1 MSVILWQDPVS
12 SGPLSRSAGRGER
25 NAREIVS
32 KKRYHVPMT
41 QIQTPPPVSG
51 KPSAAPAHGA
61 GPAITRQFVN
71 FAFFKLDPAFRRLDD
86 HDKLQARSEFL
97 KLFQAPR
104 PGLLCLSYS
113 TVGLRPDCDF
123 LLWRIG
129 TGPED
134 FQAQTQQL
142 NKTRLGAFLTTPH
155 SMVAMTKRSMYID
168 KLDPFHTAES
178 RTHIIPGKRK
188 YLFVYPFLKTRE
200 WYLLPL
206 ERRQEMMDAH
216 IKVGNEFPSVKLNTT
231 YSFGLDD
238 QEFVVAFET
247 DEPKDF
253 LDLVMKLR
261 ETEGS
266 KYTLRDTPIF
276 TCVQMNMEHVLDQ
289 LF

>member
-1 MSVILWQDPVS
+1 MSQTVS
-12 SGPLSRSAGRGER
+12 TRPTTDT
-25 NAREIVS
+25 AR
-32 KKRYHVPMT
+32 
-41 QIQTPPPVSG
+41 
-51 KPSAAPAHGA
+51 PAHT

-71 FAFFKLDPAFRRLDD
+71 FAFYKLDPAFRRLDD
-86 HDKLQARSEFL
+86 HEKLQARSEFL
-97 KLFQAPR
+97 RLFQSPR
-104 PGLLCLSYS
+104 PGLICLSYS
-113 TVGLRPDCDF
+113 TVGLRADSDF

-134 FQAQTQQL
+134 FQSQTQQM
-142 NKTRLGAFLTTPH
+142 NKTRLGAYLTTPH
-155 SMVAMTKRSMYID
+155 SFVAMTKRSMYID
-168 KLDPFHTAES
+168 KVDPFHTAES

-188 YLFVYPFLKTRE
+188 YLFIYPFVKTRD

-206 ERRQEMMDAH
+206 EARQEIMDGH
-216 IKVGNEFPSVKLNTT
+216 IRVGNEFPSVKLNTT

-261 ETEGS
+261 ETQSS

-276 TCVQMNMEHVLDQ
+276 TCVQMPMEQVLDQ